1 VTRRRIRDEVDPE
14 LIEGQREAPASLARP
29 PEEAP
34 TLLRDPRLLA
44 RQSDSVRATL
54 ARAVQQGHGNSAFGR
69 MLMRDPP
76 AAAAPPAIGHKTGKE
91 VDDALDA
98 SPFFSK
104 LVEDKHKK
112 GTKAEGNVHIHN
124 NADFVKAYVAMAL
137 TKSNPDTGKIFT
149 EAEATAR
156 AENVNAFQD
165 KGEIH
170 VHEARGEAATT
181 VHESMHLFSEQAAWT
196 NKVGYNVNEGT
207 TEFFTKKLCAEIK
220 LARGS
225 FYPSQHTSVVKLV
238 GASSENLLADAYFK
252 GKLTELEAA
261 VDASKGAGTFGK
273 WLAFMK
279 ASKYADADA
288 LL

>member
-14 LIEGQREAPASLARP
+14 LIEGERESPAALARA

-34 TLLRDPRLLA
+34 RLLRDPRLLA
-44 RQSDSVRATL
+44 PQSDSVRATL

-76 AAAAPPAIGHKTGKE
+76 ATAPPAIGHKTGKE

-98 SPFFSK
+98 SPFFST
-104 LVEDKHKK
+104 LVADKHKK
-112 GTKAEGNVHIHN
+112 GTKAEGHVHIHN

-137 TKSNPDTGKIFT
+137 KRTNPATGKVFT

-156 AENVNAFQD
+156 AENVNAFRD
-165 KGEIH
+165 GSEIH

-181 VHESMHLFSEQAAWT
+181 VHESIHLFSEDSFKA
-196 NKVGYNVNEGT
+196 KVGYNANEGT

-220 LARGS
+220 LTRGA
-225 FYPSQHTSVVKLV
+225 FYSSEHTSVLKLV
-238 GASSENLLADAYFK
+238 GASNENLLADAYFK
-252 GKLTELEAA
+252 GKLAELEAA
-261 VDASKGAGTFGK
+261 VDKAKGAGTFGK
-273 WLAFMK
+273 WVAFMT
-279 ASKYADADA
+279 ARKYADADA

>member
-14 LIEGQREAPASLARP
+14 LIEGEREAPTTVARA

-44 RQSDSVRATL
+44 PQSDSVRATL
-54 ARAVQQGHGNSAFGR
+54 ARAVQQGHGNTAFGR

-76 AAAAPPAIGHKTGKE
+76 ATAPPKVAHKTGKE

-112 GTKAEGNVHIHN
+112 GTKAEGHVHIHS

-137 TKSNPDTGKIFT
+137 TKSNPATGKVFT

-156 AENVNAFQD
+156 AEIVNAFED

-170 VHEARGEAATT
+170 VHENRGEAATT
-181 VHESMHLFSEQAAWT
+181 VHESMHLFADASWERKAGKNA
-196 NKVGYNVNEGT
+196 NEGT
-207 TEFFTKKLCAEIK
+207 TEFFTKKLCAEIT
-220 LARGS
+220 LSRGA
-225 FYPSQHTSVVKLV
+225 FYPSEYASVQKLV
-238 GASSENLLADAYFK
+238 GVATEDVLAAAYFQ

-261 VDASKGAGTFGK
+261 VDKKGAGTFGK

-279 ASKYADADA
+279 ASKYAEADA

>member
-14 LIEGQREAPASLARP
+14 LIEGEREAPATVARA

-44 RQSDSVRATL
+44 PQSDSVRATL
-54 ARAVQQGHGNSAFGR
+54 ARAVQQGHGNTAFGR

-76 AAAAPPAIGHKTGKE
+76 ATAPPAIGHKTGKE

-137 TKSNPDTGKIFT
+137 TKSNPKTSKIFT

-181 VHESMHLFSEQAAWT
+181 VHESMHLFSEVSWQT
-196 NKVGYNVNEGT
+196 KVGFNANEGA

-220 LARGS
+220 LARGAYYAS
-225 FYPSQHTSVVKLV
+225 EHTSVLKLV
-238 GASSENLLADAYFK
+238 GAANENLLADAYFK

-261 VDASKGAGTFGK
+261 VDKAKSAGTFGK

-279 ASKYADADA
+279 ASKYAEADA

>member
-1 VTRRRIRDEVDPE
+1 MTRRRTRDEIDPE
-14 LIEGQREAPASLARP
+14 LVEGEREAPATAARA

-44 RQSDSVRATL
+44 SQSDSVRATV

-69 MLMRDPP
+69 MLLRDPP
-76 AAAAPPAIGHKTGKE
+76 AAAPPAIGHKTGKE

-104 LVEDKHKK
+104 LVEAKHKA
-112 GTKAEGNVHIHN
+112 GTKAEGHVHIHN

-137 TKSNPDTGKIFT
+137 TRTNPNTLKIFT

-156 AENVNAFQD
+156 AENVNAFQE
-165 KGEIH
+165 GTEIH

-181 VHESMHLFSEQAAWT
+181 VHESMHLFSEVAAWQ

-207 TEFFTKKLCAEIK
+207 TEFFCKKLCAEIK
-220 LARGS
+220 LTRGS
-225 FYPSQHTSVVKLV
+225 FYPSQYASVLKLV
-238 GASSENLLADAYFK
+238 GASNENLLADAYFK
-252 GKLTELEAA
+252 GKLAELETA
-261 VDASKGAGTFGK
+261 VDTKKGAGTFGK

-279 ASKYADADA
+279 ASKYTEADA